1 VLNNLND
8 ILKYQSGTKVNTMKT
23 KMNRVLL
30 PFITVA
36 LLFSVACDY
45 ASITAPEAIE
55 EQITTNAAP
64 ADGINSGQDTLFK
77 KGKKKNAGSD
87 KDGGGNVGS
96 QNDDPTRYGWGF

>member
-1 VLNNLND
+1 
-8 ILKYQSGTKVNTMKT
+8 MKT

-45 ASITAPEAIE
+45 ASVTAPEAIE
-55 EQITTNAAP
+55 APIITDEIP
-64 ADGINSGQDTLFK
+64 ADEISSGLETLFK
-77 KGKKKNAGSD
+77 KGKKKNAGGD
-87 KDGGGNVGS
+87 KEGGGNVGS

>member
-1 VLNNLND
+1 VLNNLNN
-8 ILKYQSGTKVNTMKT
+8 ILKYQSRTMVNTMKT
-23 KMNRVLL
+23 KMNRVIL

-55 EQITTNAAP
+55 EQITMNAAP
-64 ADGINSGQDTLFK
+64 ADEINAGNDTLFK
-77 KGKKKNAGSD
+77 KGKKKNKGSD
-87 KDGGGNVGS
+87 EDGGGSVGS

>member
-8 ILKYQSGTKVNTMKT
+8 ILKYLSGTKVNTMKT

-55 EQITTNAAP
+55 EQITMNAP
-64 ADGINSGQDTLFK
+64 ADEINAGDDTLFK
-77 KGKKKNAGSD
+77 KGKKKNKGSD
-87 KDGGGNVGS
+87 EDGGGNVGS
-96 QNDDPTRYGWGF
+96 QNDDPTRYGWVF